1 MKIMSRDFTL
11 KEKIVLILLAVVLLG
26 TLYYFVVDQPV
37 RRAIA
42 ETTNEREDLQ
52 IQLSALQIKMATLNK
67 MKSELTTLTG
77 DAAFGEMGS
86 YNNSAA
92 ELNELNQL
100 LQDTTGYDIS
110 FDSVTRD
117 GDLVRRTFSL
127 TFTASDYDKAE
138 DLITKLCEGEWRC
151 LVSEITFNSPDS
163 DLSKGAVNVGLKATF
178 YETMADGTADSGLP
192 EDTSSDSQEVTE

>member
-11 KEKIVLILLAVVLLG
+11 KEKIMLLILALVLLG
-26 TLYYFVVDQPV
+26 TLYYFAVDQPV
-37 RRAIA
+37 RRAIDN
-42 ETTNEREDLQ
+42 TVSERENLE
-52 IQLSALQIKMATLNK
+52 IELTALQLKMATLNR
-67 MKSELTTLTG
+67 MKSELSTLTG
-77 DAAFGEMGS
+77 DTSYGEMGS
-86 YNNSAA
+86 YNNSEA

-100 LQDTTGYDIS
+100 LQDTTSYDIS
-110 FDSVTRD
+110 FDSVTRE

-151 LVSEITFNSPDS
+151 LVSEISFNSPDS
-163 DLSKGAVNVGLKATF
+163 DLSQGIVDVGLKATF

-192 EDTSSDSQEVTE
+192 ADSAADTQEVSE